1 MTKYNININDP
12 MDIVPVINDSIDPI
26 KRKQIIE
33 LLKNRISEFEND
45 EKLVEKNRK
54 KNKYERRF

>member
-1 MTKYNININDP
+1 MP
-12 MDIVPVINDSIDPI
+12 FFIVIFQSGHMRTSP
-26 KRKQIIE
+26 KQIIE

-54 KNKYERRF
+54 KNKYSC

>member
-1 MTKYNININDP
+1 